1 MSDKEIF
8 NQIENNS
15 QNEEIP
21 DFSSNKSKEKRLE
34 STIRGSPDIEL
45 VEPPINN
52 SDVESKRKKLKKDE
66 EKEEFNYLFDEDGN
80 NYHSSVKDVDD
91 NSTSSEK
98 IGANFDFCSINQNN
112 DKDTRLLLRK
122 TARKESNDSEK

>member
-52 SDVESKRKKLKKDE
+52 SDVESKRKKIKK
-66 EKEEFNYLFDEDGN
+66 
-80 NYHSSVKDVDD
+80 
-91 NSTSSEK
+91 
-98 IGANFDFCSINQNN
+98 
-112 DKDTRLLLRK
+112 R
-122 TARKESNDSEK
+122 